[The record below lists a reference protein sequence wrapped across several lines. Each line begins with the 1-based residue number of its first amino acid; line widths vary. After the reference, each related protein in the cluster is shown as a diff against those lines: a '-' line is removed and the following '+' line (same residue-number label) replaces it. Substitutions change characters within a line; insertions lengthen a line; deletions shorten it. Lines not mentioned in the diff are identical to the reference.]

1 MYILYYSPGAASLCV
16 HLALLEIGAP
26 HELRKLDLAAGEQ
39 RSAAYLKLNPN
50 GLVPTLLIQN
60 RPYFEAGACLMTLAE
75 RHPAAGLAPAP
86 ESLERA
92 AWNQWILHLANTLQ
106 PAFRLWFYPS
116 DLSADE
122 ATQTTIKAGTR
133 ARIETIWQRLDAQLA
148 AHGPYLLGENMSAAD
163 LLLIMLMRWSRNMPR
178 PATDWPALAAFAR
191 RMKARASW
199 QALYAAEGLT
209 EWA

>member
-39 RSAAYLKLNPN
+39 RSPAYLKLNPN

-60 RPYFEAGACLMTLAE
+60 RPFFEAAACLMTLAE
-75 RHPAAGLAPAP
+75 RHPAAALAPAP

-116 DLSADE
+116 DLSDDGALQE
-122 ATQTTIKAGTR
+122 TIKAGAR
-133 ARIETIWQRLDAQLA
+133 ARIETVWQRLDAQLA
-148 AHGPYLLGENMSAAD
+148 AHGPYLLGDSMSAAD
-163 LLLIMLMRWSRNMPR
+163 LMLIMLMRWSRNMPR
-178 PATDWPALAAFAR
+178 PATAWPHVGALTAR
-191 RMKARASW
+191 LKARPSW
-199 QALYAAEGLT
+199 KQVCDAEGLV

>member
-1 MYILYYSPGAASLCV
+1 MYVLYFSPGAASLCV

-26 HELRKLDLAAGEQ
+26 HELRKLDLDAGEQ
-39 RSAAYLKLNPN
+39 RSPAYLKLNPN

-60 RPYFEAGACLMTLAE
+60 RPFFEAAACLMTLAE
-75 RHPAAGLAPAP
+75 RHAAAGLAPPA

-92 AWNQWILHLANTLQ
+92 AWNQWLLHLANTLQ

-122 ATQTTIKAGTR
+122 ALQAAIKDGAR
-133 ARIETIWQRLDAQLA
+133 ARIETTWQRIDAHLA
-148 AHGPYLLGENMSAAD
+148 AHGPYLLGAHVSAPD
-163 LLLIMLMRWSRNMPR
+163 LMLIMLMRWSRNMPR
-178 PATDWPALAAFAR
+178 PATDWPALADFAR